1 MLSREVRQL
10 HENANLMSSKPSIYD
25 ELYYHYHDKC
35 CRTPFGAE
43 PKPIYE
49 DIEWEQ
55 EDAEC
60 PDLTFANVES
70 EESEE

>member
-1 MLSREVRQL
+1 MSSREG
-10 HENANLMSSKPSIYD
+10 SSKPLPICDD

-35 CRTPFGAE
+35 CRTPIGAE

-49 DIEWEQ
+49 VVIWEQ

-60 PDLTFANVES
+60 PDLTFADVES